1 MRRVQEATKFWGERA
16 FIERFSYEF
25 SKGERLGVVGP
36 NGAGKSTLLDLL
48 AGLSSPDEGERILGD
63 TSVVGYFA
71 QHPPPVNP
79 KLRIIDYIS
88 SIVDTSCAPP
98 PACCTHHALQICC
111 TCGAPARSDHNS
123 LRTCFQLAMTAR
135 VRTRNSNFGALTG
148 FPRAAR
154 RRTWRASTCGPA

>member
-1 MRRVQEATKFWGERA
+1 MHTRDRTLPVRRAAHTRCIAFGAPAHDNCCRWHHTWHCRIARRVQEATKFWGERA

-98 PACCTHHALQICC
+98 PAFCTHHVLQVYCSKR
-111 TCGAPARSDHNS
+111 G
-123 LRTCFQLAMTAR
+123 
-135 VRTRNSNFGALTG
+135 
-148 FPRAAR
+148 
-154 RRTWRASTCGPA
+154 